1 MINKRYVM
9 YLYVYNQDR
18 DSWQRQFS
26 HSMLE
31 NYLFN
36 VHFLR
41 KDKGKCYIKLQ
52 KFTQQF
58 SSYFYNVK
66 NTPWQFVV
74 KKLGHLSY
82 LN

>member
-41 KDKGKCYIKLQ
+41 KDKGKCYIKL
-52 KFTQQF
+52 
-58 SSYFYNVK
+58 
-66 NTPWQFVV
+66 
-74 KKLGHLSY
+74 
-82 LN
+82 